1 MTPDH
6 SELSSALEA
15 MHEVAAALSAAQAT
29 AEEFGKNHCEHAAA
43 LGREEQARLD
53 RIAYLEQAVSEMAEG
68 IEQLERLGHHVA
80 AALRPLVMAAAST
93 SGTSSETTV
102 TLTESGDTFTDLS
115 ALSAEIGRMTYYLE
129 PLGRRRAGQRTLW
142 AFVTGQ
148 AAKSAEAG
156 RQGCTRQHTRAQ
168 LRPSRPEKDHAE
180 QAPRRRRC
188 SHVPRPAIAA
198 PQGGEESDHAAPVG
212 AKPFRAGRSSGVLL
226 I

>member
-6 SELSSALEA
+6 SELLSALEA
-15 MHEVAAALSAAQAT
+15 ASEAAAALSSAQA
-29 AEEFGKNHCEHAAA
+29 AAKEFDKNHCQHAAA
-43 LGREEQARLD
+43 LGQEGQARL
-53 RIAYLEQAVSEMAEG
+53 EQFAAETAERL
-68 IEQLERLGHHVA
+68 EQLEQLGHHVA
-80 AALRPLVMAAAST
+80 AALRPHVMAAAST
-93 SGTSSETTV
+93 ASTSSETTV

-129 PLGRRRAGQRTLW
+129 PLARRRAGQRTLW

-188 SHVPRPAIAA
+188 SHAPRPAIAA